1 MKLPVYLL
9 ALAMIAI
16 QIPAFA
22 QATILEP
29 GKKIDKELLKGETH
43 HYPFHLKKGEH
54 LESVIKGQGPVLG
67 IDLVNSSGK
76 KMLTFHTPFGGFKDT
91 LISFEATRT
100 GNYQLNIYP
109 FLNFPGVHDSLKAQI
124 AEVNQGKYSITNV
137 RILSSAEY
145 RNELAQEKMNET
157 EFVKWITGNA
167 HEIKYLDAN
176 SGFADL
182 QPLKNILKDVQIV
195 GLGESTHGTSEFFRM
210 KHRMLEFLVK
220 EMGYTSFYI
229 EASMSRCR
237 YINDYVLYGKGDLDT
252 AAAIHGFYVWRVE
265 EVRNMIEWMKEYN
278 TSAPESRKIKFY
290 GYDMQINDFG
300 FRELREFYSIVNAE
314 KLPILN
320 NLQIQFD
327 SATSLLKNIE
337 SAAQSGL
344 IFQTAYRRCLEM
356 LNDIIL
362 NEGAYQHLTG
372 KEKYDQNLMN
382 LKLIVQQAESYK
394 SEENFSRRD
403 FYMAQNI
410 LSLLNSEKPDS
421 KVVVWAHNDH
431 ITKTPETMGGYLADV
446 LKDKYYAIGFEFY
459 SGSFQAKTFE
469 DNRPDIMTLGNPPDY
484 SLPYYLNKAGR
495 NEFFIDFRNTGA
507 NAIKYFS
514 KKYEMHDIGSVY
526 AFNWPATYPAKLNT
540 YDGLIFIKNTNAAKN
555 LTGVIF

>member
-16 QIPAFA
+16 QVPAFA

-29 GKKIDKELLKGETH
+29 GKKIEKELLKGETH

-54 LESVIKGQGPVLG
+54 LESVIRGQGPVLG

-100 GNYQLNIYP
+100 GNYQLDIYP
-109 FLNFPGVHDSLKAQI
+109 FLNFPDVPDSLKPQI
-124 AEVNQGKYSITNV
+124 AEVNQGKYTINEI
-137 RILSSAEY
+137 RIFSSAEY
-145 RNELAQEKMNET
+145 RQKLAQEKADEL
-157 EFVKWITGNA
+157 EFIKWITANA
-167 HEIKYLDAN
+167 HEIKSVDAN

-182 QPLKNILKDVQIV
+182 QPLKNILNEVQVV
-195 GLGESTHGTSEFFRM
+195 GLGEATHGTSEFFRM

-252 AAAIHGFYVWRVE
+252 ATAIHGFYVWRVE

-300 FRELREFYSIVNAE
+300 FRELKEFYSIVNAE
-314 KLPILN
+314 KLPILDS
-320 NLQIQFD
+320 LQVQFD

-337 SAAQSGL
+337 NAAQSGL

-362 NEGAYQHLTG
+362 NEGAYQYLAG

-421 KVVVWAHNDH
+421 KAVVWAHNAH

-459 SGSFQAKTFE
+459 SGSFQAKNFE
-469 DNRPDIMTLGNPPDY
+469 NNRPDIMTLGNPPDY

-507 NAIKYFS
+507 NAIKNFS

-526 AFNWPATYPAKLNT
+526 AFDWPATHPAQLNT

-555 LTGVIF
+555 LTRVVF